1 MSSQEPTTEASAR
14 VQHTAIWKKLF
25 FVLIV
30 CGVFF
35 GFLELVLWIS
45 GAETQIE
52 KEDPFRGFSSLV
64 KVFEREDD
72 RYKTRYVSLHRTF
85 TDQSFRAEKPDNGFR
100 IFSLGGSS
108 SYGYPWG
115 DEVAFTEI
123 LGELIAE
130 EHPGL
135 EVEAVNASGIS
146 YAMHRLNI
154 VADELLE
161 YDPDLFVIYSGHNE
175 FIEPAFFESFK
186 TRSTSRK
193 GLEYLLAHWRLYSVA
208 RSAVD
213 RIRGKASA
221 DGVTMER
228 EVRRDQTQIYTPEE
242 KREIV
247 AQYRHRLTRL
257 VTMAQAAGVRV
268 LLATIPANLQGW
280 RPEAS
285 TDGGEDRS
293 RWIQVLAT
301 GRRLLKKGDYQQ
313 ALLRFHQAIK
323 MAPEH
328 AETQFDLAQCY
339 EGLGRWDEARQ
350 AYKKACDAD
359 ASPIRRVE
367 GINQA
372 IREVAREQG
381 TLFVDLDDIF
391 EQQSKHGLVGYNLIE
406 DYVHPTREGH
416 EEIAW
421 QMWDLL
427 EQEGVFGSKAQA
439 DRTKFDRLI
448 AERRKKP
455 FQNDMPWFYNQ
466 GIILE
471 NQGQI
476 DAAIEKFQQ
485 VVKMS
490 STDRVALLNVAKLL
504 SKHGRAEEAIPVFE
518 QLVTLD
524 ENNPDVYAA
533 YGTALQTTGRDAEA
547 IPKLRKAVTMKP
559 DYPNTHNSLGAALAK
574 QGKFQE
580 AIHEF
585 QIALKQNPDHASAY
599 NNLGCVLQQLGRF
612 REAAVQHRK
621 SLKIDPENANA
632 AMNLGKAL
640 SLLGLTAEAAAQ
652 YQAAL
657 ATSPDDLALR
667 RKAVKQLV
675 ADGNDEAALVHLLA
689 VLDQR
694 SDDLATHIQVGDL
707 FLRRGQMDQALR
719 QREKAFQLKEDSL
732 ENINNLAWLL
742 ATHPREK
749 SRDGKRAL
757 SLATQ
762 AARMTDYKNA
772 GVLDTLAAAYAE
784 QGNFGQAVRWQNEA
798 VELVSAA
805 EKPLYAE
812 RLTLYQA
819 GKTFRLS
826 SRIHEESES
835 QSKVNSGTPQ

>member
-1 MSSQEPTTEASAR
+1 MSSQERTAESSAR
-14 VQHTAIWKKLF
+14 VQRTAMWKKIS
-25 FVLIV
+25 FVLIICV
-30 CGVFF
+30 VFF
-35 GFLELVLWIS
+35 GVLELVLWIS

-64 KVFEREDD
+64 KVFERKDD

-85 TDQSFRAEKPDNGFR
+85 TDQSFRAEKPANGYR

-115 DEVAFTEI
+115 AEVAFTEI
-123 LGELIAE
+123 LGELIAL
-130 EHPGL
+130 EHPNL

-186 TRSTSRK
+186 TRSTARQ
-193 GLEYLLAHWRLYSVA
+193 GLEYLLAHWRLYSA
-208 RSAVD
+208 GRSLID
-213 RIRGKASA
+213 WIRGKASV
-221 DGVTMER
+221 DGITMER

-242 KREIV
+242 KKEVV
-247 AQYRHRLTRL
+247 ALFRLRLTRL
-257 VTMAQAAGVRV
+257 VTIAQAAGVRV

-301 GRRLLKKGDYQQ
+301 GRRLLEKGDYQQ

-328 AETQFDLAQCY
+328 AETQFDLARCY

-350 AYKKACDAD
+350 AYEKACDAD

-381 TLFVDLDDIF
+381 TLFVDMDDIF
-391 EQQSKHGLVGYNLIE
+391 ERQSKHGLVGYNLIE

-427 EQEGVFGSKAQA
+427 EQERVFDSQAQA

-448 AERRKKP
+448 SERRKKP
-455 FQNDMPWFYNQ
+455 LKNDMPWFYNQ

-490 STDRVALLNVAKLL
+490 PTDRVALLNVAKLL

-524 ENNPDVYAA
+524 EDNPDVYAA
-533 YGTALQTTGRDAEA
+533 YGTALQTLGRDAEA
-547 IPKLRKAVTMKP
+547 ILKLRKAVAMKP
-559 DYPNTHNSLGAALAK
+559 DYSNAHNSLGAALAK

-585 QIALKQNPDHASAY
+585 QIALKQNPDHGYAY
-599 NNLGCVLQQLGRF
+599 NNLGGVLQQLGRF

-621 SLKIDPENANA
+621 ALTLDPENANA
-632 AMNLGKAL
+632 ALNLGKAL

-652 YQAAL
+652 YQAVL
-657 ATSPDDLALR
+657 ATSPDDLAMR
-667 RKAVKQLV
+667 RKVVKQLV
-675 ADGNDEAALVHLLA
+675 ADGSDEAALAHLLA

-694 SDDLATHIQVGDL
+694 PDDLAAHVQVGDL
-707 FLRRGQMDQALR
+707 FLRRAQVDRALR
-719 QREKAFQLKEDSL
+719 HREKAFELKENNL
-732 ENINNLAWLL
+732 ENMNNLAWLL
-742 ATHPREK
+742 ATHPEAK
-749 SRDGKRAL
+749 SRDGARAL
-757 SLATQ
+757 RLARQ
-762 AARMTDYKNA
+762 AAKMSQYKNP
-772 GVLDTLAAAYAE
+772 GVLDTLAAAYATE
-784 QGNFGQAVRWQNEA
+784 GDFSQAVRWQNEA
-798 VELVSAA
+798 ITLAPAS

-812 RLTLYQA
+812 RLALYESGKPFQLSFQA
-819 GKTFRLS
+819 QEK
-826 SRIHEESES
+826 SRSEPEPAS
-835 QSKVNSGTPQ
+835 ATPQ